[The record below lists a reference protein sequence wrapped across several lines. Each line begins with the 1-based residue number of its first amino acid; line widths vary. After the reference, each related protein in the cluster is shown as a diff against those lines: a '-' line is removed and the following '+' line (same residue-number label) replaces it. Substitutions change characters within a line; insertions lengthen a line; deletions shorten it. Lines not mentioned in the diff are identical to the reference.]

1 MPLKLA
7 HSITNLLHH
16 PTAEEEHSGLKF
28 FRVLPALLHLL
39 WALSQACV
47 QLTDEGHQLLLQ
59 NITSLRLDADVGFIM
74 SSQVPVCS
82 HSPLLHVPVFS
93 PVLPLLTYKTSWPP
107 PHTRAYHRLLYH
119 LPQCVLFSTY
129 NKFIFPHNSRWFCFP
144 DQSFPN
150 TKIETEF

>member
-7 HSITNLLHH
+7 HSITDLLHH
-16 PTAEEEHSGLKF
+16 PTGEEEHSGLKF

-47 QLTDEGHQLLLQ
+47 QLRDEGHQLLLQ

-74 SSQVPVCS
+74 SSQVPVFS

-93 PVLPLLTYKTSWPP
+93 PVLTLLTYKTSWPP
-107 PHTRAYHRLLYH
+107 PHTRAYHRL
-119 LPQCVLFSTY
+119 F
-129 NKFIFPHNSRWFCFP
+129 FITFHNVYFLVP
-144 DQSFPN
+144 IINSFFHITPGGSASLI
-150 TKIETEF
+150 KASPIQK